1 MNKRIYTL
9 WAGLLLAGTM
19 AMNAQN
25 ITHGPIVG
33 AVTDSSARAVLF
45 ADAQANVDLLLSED
59 TSFQTYRSFTIATDA
74 SNGNVAL
81 FSMDS
86 LTSNTQ
92 YYYKAGVNGTYTDVR
107 SFMSYPCP
115 GESLSFNFAFGSC
128 MNESR
133 QDDEVFAKME
143 NYDLRFF
150 LQVGDWGYPDDTDNF
165 PNNSDYFAVDYNRVI
180 NSYKEKYSYRYM
192 VPFLKSVPMDYVWD
206 DHDYIN
212 DNSSRYSASHTN
224 FGITSSAVEDTFDAQ
239 TRRNAI
245 KGYYDL
251 YPAYPPVDSSEG
263 LFHKFR
269 FGNIEVFVLDD
280 RAARSSNTD
289 ALVPN
294 GISYRFQPKPD
305 HSILGQIQR
314 NWILE
319 SLKKSTATWKFVVT
333 GTAFNKTYKDAINNL
348 VQLPSLAGLP
358 LAAALIDSWSG
369 FPIDQDSLIN
379 CVNDNN
385 IDGVVMLSG
394 DTHTAALDDGSN
406 GGIAEIMAGGLSQS
420 NSTLYTTTPL
430 TGFGLRWTAGQG
442 INGNTNVNDA
452 FGYMSVDGDQSMTMT
467 LIDENGSVI
476 ASHTKYSCA
485 YLSNLTLVL
494 DSSSNVLCHGDSTGQ
509 LSLTAAGGTPPYK
522 YTLDG
527 ETYQTASIFTNVPA
541 GNYHPAVKDASGCT
555 LEVCAKLT
563 EPSEFKVAINITHP
577 LCPDDVDGAIDLT
590 ASGGVPPYT
599 LLWADGDTTYNRTNL
614 VGGNYPFTITDN
626 NGCIIAENLA
636 VITPDSLYAAEY
648 SSLASCVDAN
658 DATAT
663 LTPMGGTAPYVV
675 EWANGSNLLSRNN
688 LLPGA
693 YAYTLTDNNACVWR
707 DTIFVASRA
716 GLTLNAT
723 VTPDNGSG
731 TGSIS
736 IVVSGGTGSYT
747 YQWYDNSADTSV
759 TDLYTGSYPI
769 TVTDQNG
776 CQLDTSISVN
786 LNTVG
791 IDEVEQQEL
800 EIFPNPTRGI
810 LNVNLQLNDPSKIEL
825 EVFDISGRK
834 LMARSIENTSDLKM
848 QLDLS
853 QLPTSPVWI
862 RVTTNKQT
870 FYKKVVILGR

>member
-1 MNKRIYTL
+1 MNNYIPS
-9 WAGLLLAGTM
+9 LLACLLIAST
-19 AMNAQN
+19 AVTAQS
-25 ITHGPIVG
+25 ITHGPIIG
-33 AVTDSSARAVLF
+33 AVTDSSARAVVF
-45 ADAQANVDLLLSED
+45 ADAQATVDLLLSED
-59 TSFQTYRSFTIATDA
+59 TSFQTYRTFTVATDPN
-74 SNGNVAL
+74 NGHVAL

-86 LTSNTQ
+86 LLSNTQ
-92 YYYKAGVNGTYTDVR
+92 YYYKASINGTSTDRR

-115 GESLSFNFAFGSC
+115 GESVNFNFAFGSC

-133 QDDEVFAKME
+133 QDDEVFDEMM
-143 NYDLRFF
+143 NYNIRFF

-165 PNNSDYFAVDYNRVI
+165 PNNSDYFPVDYNRVI
-180 NSYKEKYSYRYM
+180 SSYKDKYSYRYM
-192 VPFLKSVPMDYVWD
+192 TPFLKNVPMDYVWD
-206 DHDYIN
+206 DHDYVN
-212 DNSSRYSASHTN
+212 DNSSRYSASHTD
-224 FGITSSAVEDTFDAQ
+224 FGFNSSAIEDTFDAQ

-294 GISYRFQPKPD
+294 GISYRFQPKPN

-314 NWILE
+314 EWVLE
-319 SLKKSTATWKFVVT
+319 NLKKSTATWKFVVT
-333 GTAFNKTYKDAINNL
+333 ATAFNKTYKDAINNL

-420 NSTLYTTTPL
+420 NSTLFTTTPL
-430 TGFGLRWTAGQG
+430 TVFGLRWTAGQG

-452 FGYMSVDGDQSMTMT
+452 FGYITIDGDQSMTMT
-467 LIDENGSVI
+467 LIDENGSTI

-485 YLSNLTLVL
+485 YLSNLTLTL
-494 DSSSNVLCHGDSTGQ
+494 DSTTNILCYGDSTGE
-509 LSLTAAGGTPPYK
+509 LHLTAAGGTPPYR

-527 ETYQTASIFTNVPA
+527 ETYQTSNIFTNVPA

-555 LEVCAKLT
+555 LEVCARLT
-563 EPSEFKVAINITHP
+563 EPAKFKVAINITHP
-577 LCPDDVDGAIDLT
+577 LCPDDVDGTIDLLAT
-590 ASGGVPPYT
+590 GGVPPYT
-599 LLWADGDTTYNRTNL
+599 LIWGDGDTTYNRTNL
-614 VGGNYPFTITDN
+614 VGGFYPFTLTDQ
-626 NGCIIAENLA
+626 NGCVITENVE
-636 VITPDSLYAAEY
+636 VITPDSLYAAEF
-648 SSLASCVDAN
+648 STLASCVDAN

-663 LTPMGGTAPYVV
+663 LTPRGGTAPYTI
-675 EWANGSNLLSRNN
+675 EWANGSNSLTRNN
-688 LLPGA
+688 LQAGT
-693 YAYTLTDNNACVWR
+693 YTYTLTDNNNCVMT
-707 DTIFVASRA
+707 DTILVGSRA
-716 GLTLNAT
+716 GLLLDAT

-736 IVVSGGTGSYT
+736 ITVTGGTGNYT
-747 YQWYDNSADTSV
+747 FGWFDGSSGTSVSGLYTGNYPLTV
-759 TDLYTGSYPI
+759 TDL
-769 TVTDQNG
+769 NG
-776 CQLDTSISVN
+776 CILDTSIYVN

-791 IDEVEQQEL
+791 ISETELSDL

-810 LNVNLQLNDPSKIEL
+810 LNVNLQLSSSSKIEL

-834 LMARSIENTSDLKM
+834 LMARSIDRTTELKT

-862 RVTTNKQT
+862 KVTTNERS
-870 FYKKVVILGR
+870 FYKKVVVLGR